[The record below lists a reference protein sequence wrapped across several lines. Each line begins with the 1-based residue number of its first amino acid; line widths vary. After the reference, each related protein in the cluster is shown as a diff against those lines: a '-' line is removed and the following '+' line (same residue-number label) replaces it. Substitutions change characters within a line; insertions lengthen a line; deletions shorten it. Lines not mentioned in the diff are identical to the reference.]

1 MTDASPT
8 RRLITPQEIQLCYV
22 LRRILINVVLL
33 PTPLALKLVS
43 IAIIVLDTPALVTPF
58 GRVLRI
64 HRVYE
69 QALRLSLVLGEVSE
83 FAERPV

>member
-1 MTDASPT
+1 M
-8 RRLITPQEIQLCYV
+8 
-22 LRRILINVVLL
+22 
-33 PTPLALKLVS
+33 
-43 IAIIVLDTPALVTPF
+43 DTPALVTPF